1 MGQNISVIDN
11 LKRQGIVVIHDI
23 RFKGKRRIHWAD
35 VEDYLKR
42 YVGEIY
48 VIEDVG
54 YTIHIGRE
62 FSDEYSGSVDTARL
76 KGALAK
82 AKANA
87 AQEIPELIRNA
98 QGKRYK
104 ENLSDKHN
112 MNAKFGW
119 YRFGSRFALP
129 VSGENG
135 KIERYNVFCGEILVR
150 HAADGKMYLYDMVN
164 IKKET
169 STPL

>member
-1 MGQNISVIDN
+1 MGQNIRVIDN
-11 LKRQGIVVIHDI
+11 LKKQGIVVIHDI

-82 AKANA
+82 ATRKS
-87 AQEIPELIRNA
+87 EIHL
-98 QGKRYK
+98 
-104 ENLSDKHN
+104 ENSKT
-112 MNAKFGW
+112 
-119 YRFGSRFALP
+119 
-129 VSGENG
+129 
-135 KIERYNVFCGEILVR
+135 
-150 HAADGKMYLYDMVN
+150 
-164 IKKET
+164 ET
-169 STPL
+169 SQ